1 MIEIILPNTMGLLG
15 DSEVR
20 NVKNVFV
27 GRSNERITYTNIVVL
42 FETTIRHYS
51 TVQSYVSHL

>member
-20 NVKNVFV
+20 NVKKVFV

>member
-1 MIEIILPNTMGLLG
+1 MGLLG

-20 NVKNVFV
+20 NVKKVFV